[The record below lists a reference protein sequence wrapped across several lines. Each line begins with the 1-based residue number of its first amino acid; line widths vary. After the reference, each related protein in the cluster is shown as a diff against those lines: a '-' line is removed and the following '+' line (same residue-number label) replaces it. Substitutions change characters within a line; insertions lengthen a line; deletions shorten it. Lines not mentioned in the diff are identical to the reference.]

1 MSDERSTC
9 ASGLRLCCTTVSTS
23 EASKVCVAATRT
35 CRLASCTT
43 SAPERV
49 SASSSSNAR
58 CLSCRSCS
66 APSSR
71 VCGADASSE
80 GSDCLV
86 HVSPA
91 LMMVGRTAFAPSSC
105 SSLRS
110 SSAGICK
117 HAHPTARHAA
127 VLLALLWPRQ
137 GPCRSTATIAE
148 ACEGDSAKSKT
159 KKHIPGCRGED
170 LGVVDAIHLRGPPAP
185 CTTLR
190 SLALILLSPGART
203 LLLRLTLSLR
213 IPSVL
218 HPRVSLRCVAPF
230 RLRENRHAPHDP
242 RRLLHHQ
249 LCKRTIRH
257 AHRRRQ
263 PDLRLTSS
271 HPLLAA
277 ARAACHALAAFL
289 SCLHVASLLCSLYQ
303 CWRAPARRPARRHL
317 GAAASFPRPI
327 HPRPVHLRLNR
338 RKPVHAGVRRAWGV
352 ARGRGRVAWA
362 DGSVDCRLRGLG

>member
-1 MSDERSTC
+1 MLRDDAAGHDEGGALDLLDRVEVVLDHGVDQRLVECVGRRYDDVQTGLVDDERAGARERVEELEGAVLLC
-9 ASGLRLCCTTVSTS
+9 PQLRGPQLVRLRLRRQQRRHRLLSP
-23 EASKVCVAATRT
+23 
-35 CRLASCTT
+35 RLAS
-43 SAPERV
+43 
-49 SASSSSNAR
+49 
-58 CLSCRSCS
+58 L
-66 APSSR
+66 
-71 VCGADASSE
+71 D
-80 GSDCLV
+80 D
-86 HVSPA
+86 
-91 LMMVGRTAFAPSSC
+91 GRAHRIRGILLPQPPVQ
-105 SSLRS
+105 LRW
-110 SSAGICK
+110 
-117 HAHPTARHAA
+117 H
-127 VLLALLWPRQ
+127 LY
-137 GPCRSTATIAE
+137 
-148 ACEGDSAKSKT
+148 
-159 KKHIPGCRGED
+159 
-170 LGVVDAIHLRGPPAP
+170 VVDAIHLRGPPAP